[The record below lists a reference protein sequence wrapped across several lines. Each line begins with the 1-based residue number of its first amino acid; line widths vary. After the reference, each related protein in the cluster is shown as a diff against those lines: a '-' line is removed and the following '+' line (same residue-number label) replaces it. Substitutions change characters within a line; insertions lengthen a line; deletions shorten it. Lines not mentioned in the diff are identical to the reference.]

1 MFDQAC
7 KDAYNEL
14 KRPITYAP
22 IIQPPNWDE
31 PFEIMCDDY
40 MVGAVFGQRIRKNLH
55 VIAYVFRML
64 DGTQCKYHTTEK
76 KLFAGVRS

>member
-1 MFDQAC
+1 VFDQAC

-31 PFEIMCDDY
+31 PFEIMCDASDY

-55 VIAYVFRML
+55 VIAYASRIL
-64 DGTQCKYHTTEK
+64 DAMQLPYN
-76 KLFAGVRS
+76 